1 MSKKGSDSTESPE
14 ESLFQVHEFSF
25 HFWELVSF
33 TELTAC
39 NLRVF
44 LCAAVCS
51 DRPLVSGEDSGG
63 GGVRRCCR
71 VPRCPHCR
79 PTILRRSWPLRG
91 YLSDEAGPVWR
102 NTTRRGFRFYL
113 QSVMTSWFHR
123 LKGSHLRFSLLELKF
138 WKLCRVV
145 AWIGM
150 KPCLLSFS
158 GAESACR
165 EKV

>member
-1 MSKKGSDSTESPE
+1 MNSVFTFENLYPSQNSRLVTSEFFCVQQFVVIVLSSP
-14 ESLFQVHEFSF
+14 VR
-25 HFWELVSF
+25 
-33 TELTAC
+33 TA
-39 NLRVF
+39 
-44 LCAAVCS
+44 
-51 DRPLVSGEDSGG
+51 G

-71 VPRCPHCR
+71 VPRCPRCR

-123 LKGSHLRFSLLELKF
+123 LKGSHLRFSLFELKV

-145 AWIGM
+145 AWMGM

-165 EKV
+165 DKV